1 MTHNSQRKRPQIR
14 TLCPSPMLTELNGLT
29 SSVDLPE
36 CGENDLLFIIC
47 RSGSFEFRS
56 GRDYYYL
63 SECEALL
70 IHSRGASPAIC
81 FPSDDCDAMFMIID
95 RREVFFIS
103 AQLVFDRLMSGA
115 GTMIALGSDA
125 LEVIEKL
132 ETKAHS
138 LGQEYTKHK
147 CEELILLMC
156 LNAERQKE
164 EDCRAC
170 TEEQLELA
178 RRAKQLI
185 NADLSKKLTIR
196 QLADALQVSE
206 TKLKLTFTRVYGLPV
221 YSYTKKLKMKKGA
234 ALLAEND
241 KTILEIAGEL
251 GYDNGSKFSEAF
263 RSVFGKSPREY
274 RAENK

>member
-1 MTHNSQRKRPQIR
+1 MTQEPTRKRPQIR
-14 TLCPSPMLTELNGLT
+14 TLCQAPMFTELKGLAG
-29 SSVDLPE
+29 SVDLPE

-81 FPSDDCDAMFMIID
+81 FPSEGCDAAFMLID

-103 AQLVFDRLMSGA
+103 AQLVFDKLMSGS
-115 GTMIALGSDA
+115 GTMITLDSDA
-125 LEVIEKL
+125 VEVIEKL
-132 ETKAHS
+132 ETKARG
-138 LGQEYTKHK
+138 LGREYTKHK

-156 LNAERQKE
+156 LNAERQK
-164 EDCRAC
+164 DKDSRAC
-170 TEEQLELA
+170 TEEQLTLA
-178 RRAKQLI
+178 RQAKQLI
-185 NADLSKKLTIR
+185 TADLSKKLTIR
-196 QLADALQVSE
+196 QLAEALQVSE
-206 TKLKLTFTRVYGLPV
+206 TKLKLTFARVYGQPV
-221 YSYTKKLKMKKGA
+221 YSYTKELKMKKA
-234 ALLAEND
+234 ASLLTESG
-241 KTILEIAGEL
+241 KTVLEIAGEL

-274 RAENK
+274 RAAEK